1 MNEPTDPID
10 LGIWDHDDA
19 REGDQENPL
28 EGQPSSEYH
37 LYAERIIDASL
48 AERMSD
54 HWGEWWKWT
63 VRSDQDRHF
72 RMQMLIKR
80 FGLVERSKLP
90 EPVAVPEWVQRWL
103 DGAIGPISTGKVW
116 ALKAWIG
123 DALIAGAVRVETP
136 DVPAEVKEAVSAL
149 SLMFKGA
156 GPSGHTGTLYNW
168 VLEQVG
174 DSGG

>member
-10 LGIWDHDDA
+10 LGVWDHDDDSDSDD
-19 REGDQENPL
+19 DQENPL
-28 EGQPSSEYH
+28 EGQPAGEYH

-72 RMQMLIKR
+72 RMQMLIDE

-90 EPVAVPEWVQRWL
+90 DPV
-103 DGAIGPISTGKVW
+103 
-116 ALKAWIG
+116 
-123 DALIAGAVRVETP
+123 
-136 DVPAEVKEAVSAL
+136 DVPDDVKEAATFV
-149 SLMFKGA
+149 FFNGWGA
-156 GPSGHTGTLYNW
+156 GSVENVDTIARW